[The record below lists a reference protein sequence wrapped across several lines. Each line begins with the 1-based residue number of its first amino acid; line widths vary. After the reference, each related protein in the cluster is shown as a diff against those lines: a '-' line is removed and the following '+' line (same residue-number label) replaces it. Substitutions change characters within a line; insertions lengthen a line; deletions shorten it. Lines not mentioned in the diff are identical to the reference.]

1 MSEALLSPK
10 ALEAIRAIEE
20 SKRNQK
26 LWSRDAVRLQTAL
39 LLCMAMACNSLMRG
53 SMSLA
58 IVCIVA
64 RNVFP
69 TTANNNDTTVAAP
82 AEDRFNGKCPAFSF
96 NAFKGQGKF
105 CFKREYQVDWTSEEQ
120 GRIHTAYYIGAFL
133 AILATDYIIRRYD
146 PKPVLSVALLLNAIG
161 SICAPFSV
169 ILLQHHLYLAAVR
182 FLMGFG
188 SGLIAPCGLFIISK
202 WFPMTEKST
211 AVAVFTTG
219 NQLGIGLS
227 MIFTA
232 KLCQATWGGGWPL
245 AFIGYGLLTLVY
257 VIIWQFRGSSRP
269 RCSKYITATE
279 LEYITGRRG
288 IKSRAKSVVLKTPW
302 KEILFSRCV
311 SAICVNA
318 FAQSFVLVA
327 MITYLPK
334 FNQEALGMDVA
345 TNGMW
350 CSVPFFVQTATKML
364 FGMWADAMK
373 KRGCS
378 STAVTWAFN
387 GVATFAASF
396 FIVAAPLAA
405 ASPTLSMLCVCAAM
419 ALFGAF
425 VPGYN
430 TAVVC
435 VAPEFTATISSY
447 QQFYSQIGS
456 LLAPFLIGIITRKG
470 TYEEWRTVYLM
481 LAFVLIIAGLFYQI
495 WGHGNAEPWGK
506 NDGSQLTS
514 ICIENGELDEKG
526 DGTSRQSSRDCEAN
540 IPETIYE
547 LENDVIE
554 EESDLGDEKA
564 DKLSAPMTRRRLL
577 SKDPD
582 PEMVNLTGK

>member
-10 ALEAIRAIEE
+10 ALEAIRALEE

-26 LWSRDAVRLQTAL
+26 LWSREAVRLQTAL

-82 AEDRFNGKCPAFSF
+82 AEDRFN
-96 NAFKGQGKF
+96 
-105 CFKREYQVDWTSEEQ
+105 REYQVDWTSEEQ

-279 LEYITGRRG
+279 LEYIT
-288 IKSRAKSVVLKTPW
+288 
-302 KEILFSRCV
+302 
-311 SAICVNA
+311 
-318 FAQSFVLVA
+318 
-327 MITYLPK
+327 
-334 FNQEALGMDVA
+334 
-345 TNGMW
+345 
-350 CSVPFFVQTATKML
+350 
-364 FGMWADAMK
+364 
-373 KRGCS
+373 
-378 STAVTWAFN
+378 
-387 GVATFAASF
+387 ATFAASF

-447 QQFYSQIGS
+447 QQLYSQIGS

-495 WGHGNAEPWGK
+495 WGHGGPKTNFK
-506 NDGSQLTS
+506 S
-514 ICIENGELDEKG
+514 
-526 DGTSRQSSRDCEAN
+526 
-540 IPETIYE
+540 ETI
-547 LENDVIE
+547 
-554 EESDLGDEKA
+554 
-564 DKLSAPMTRRRLL
+564 
-577 SKDPD
+577 
-582 PEMVNLTGK
+582 